1 MKRISAKKEIIY
13 ISNVIEKNI
22 EYYEQIKDKG
32 FLSEN
37 ILAQLR
43 NLIEDVAILI
53 NNRENNQSLDT
64 QYENI
69 SPSLDFLK
77 GKSKYKFILDFYN
90 FLKGTSSHY
99 TPSEDG
105 AEKLV
110 AYYFRY
116 ICLTK
121 KLLHSDYNI
130 EIIKNIDKFPIYDDR
145 SMKENYDLICNVVE
159 KEKDT
164 PSKFIK
170 GKFYVQKVNTI
181 YSNGDIYYEITLS
194 KATDYQNKF
203 EHITLYSKKYIPD
216 NYSVNV
222 SVLDKDV
229 DLNIGKS
236 RIKIIN
242 DYKVAIRICELKNIF
257 LFLGGNKQ
265 FGESYRE
272 YRNLMEYLTNSQ
284 NTITNILCMDNE
296 NYIKIKNKLQDG
308 AENHYIT
315 EMFDKIRDIIINNKK
330 GHNILRYF
338 TTNMENIVIRDQ
350 KDDNTNFVFQD
361 LYILPQSGMF
371 DSMPYAMSLYKH
383 NISWQHLTKAID
395 MYNKDEELL
404 YNFVKNNIENENKLY
419 TSTKD
424 INYFE
429 NIPDLI
435 EKFNKRLLNIKSR
448 SNNLLKLE
456 NEMIYIDSYEKDTI
470 EIISLIKNYS
480 ETYNVD
486 LRNTIDIYKLF
497 EFQDDVSKDKE
508 NILQKIFRTSSV
520 AFIYGPAGTGKT
532 KMIEILS
539 VAFKSYNKCFLAN
552 TNTAVTNMKTR
563 IGNIENSSFLT
574 ISNYIRNNF
583 IECDILFIDE
593 CSMVSNTD
601 MIKILR
607 KQKYQAI
614 ILVGDIYQIES
625 IKYGNW
631 FQFCNKYFN
640 DDIVYNLKDTHRT
653 SDIDLMELWESVRF
667 NNKKAINILSNQEYT
682 QPLSKEIFDKTS
694 SDEVILCL
702 NYDGMYGIN
711 NINRVKQQL
720 NQNKEYNFGIDTYKV
735 DDPILFND
743 CPRFNNFIYNN
754 LKGII
759 KDIEEDKDNTC
770 MWFTIEVDKDS
781 INEFFRPFDVEI
793 LESEIL
799 GKVNIR
805 FKVNEYIDKE
815 DDENEYDHII
825 PFNLSYAISIHKAQG
840 LEYDSVKI
848 VITSNIED
856 RITKNIF
863 YTAITRAKNKL
874 KIYWNSDSQTKI
886 FDNFDKRENSRD
898 LSILRQKI
906 DKKEVDES
914 KFNVF

>member
-1 MKRISAKKEIIY
+1 MKRISAEKEIMY

-22 EYYEQIKDKG
+22 EYYEKIKDKG

-37 ILAQLR
+37 ILSQLR
-43 NLIEDVAILI
+43 NMIEDVAILI
-53 NNRENNQSLDT
+53 NNRENNQNLDT

-69 SPSLDFLK
+69 HPSLEFLK
-77 GKSKYKFILDFYN
+77 GKSKYKFILDFYD

-99 TPSEDG
+99 TPSEDR

-110 AYYFRY
+110 SYYFRY

-121 KLLHSDYNI
+121 KLLNDDYNI
-130 EIIKNIDKFPIYDDR
+130 EIINNIEKFPIYDDK
-145 SMKENYDLICNVVE
+145 SMKENYDLICRVVE
-159 KEKDT
+159 NEKNSQ
-164 PSKFIK
+164 SKFVK
-170 GKFYVQKVNTI
+170 GKFYVQKINTI

-203 EHITLYSKKYIPD
+203 EHITLYSKKYIPN
-216 NYSVNV
+216 NYSINI
-222 SVLDKDV
+222 SILDKDV

-242 DYKVAIRICELKNIF
+242 DYKVAIRLCELKNIF
-257 LFLGGNKQ
+257 LLLGGYKQ

-272 YRNLMEYLTNSQ
+272 YRNLMNYLTYSQ
-284 NTITNILCMDNE
+284 DTITNILCMNNE
-296 NYIKIKNKLQDG
+296 EYIKIKTKLQEG
-308 AENHYIT
+308 ADNHYIT
-315 EMFDKIRDIIINNKK
+315 EMMDKMRDIIINNRK
-330 GHNILRYF
+330 GHNILRYL

-350 KDDNTNFVFQD
+350 KSDSTNFVFQD

-383 NISWQHLTKAID
+383 NVSWQHLIKAVD

-404 YNFVKNNIENENKLY
+404 YNLVKNNIENENKLY
-419 TSTKD
+419 TPIQD
-424 INYFE
+424 INYFD
-429 NIPDLI
+429 NIPELI
-435 EKFNKRLLNIKSR
+435 KRFNERLLKIKSR
-448 SNNLLKLE
+448 SENLLKIE
-456 NEMIYIDSYEKDTI
+456 KGMIYIESYEKDTI
-470 EIISLIKNYS
+470 EIISLLKYYS
-480 ETYNVD
+480 EMYNLD
-486 LRNTIDIYKLF
+486 LRNMIDIYNLF
-497 EFQDDVSKDKE
+497 ESHNDISKDKE
-508 NILQKIFRTSSV
+508 EILQKIFKTGSV

-532 KMIEILS
+532 KMIEILAEALKNS
-539 VAFKSYNKCFLAN
+539 DKCFIAN
-552 TNTAVTNMKTR
+552 TNTAVANMKTR
-563 IGNIENSSFLT
+563 IGSIENSSFLT
-574 ISNYIRNNF
+574 ISNYIRNDLVQ
-583 IECDILFIDE
+583 CDILFIDE
-593 CSMVSNTD
+593 SSMVSNTD
-601 MIKILR
+601 MIKILK
-607 KQKYQAI
+607 KQEYKAI

-631 FQFCNKYFN
+631 FQFCNKYFDN
-640 DDIVYNLKDTHRT
+640 DIVYNLKDTHRT

-743 CPRFNNFIYNN
+743 CPRFNNFLYNN

-759 KDIEEDKDNTC
+759 KNIEKDKDNNC

-781 INEFFRPFDVEI
+781 INEFYKPFDVEI

-799 GKVNIR
+799 GKVKIR

-815 DDENEYDHII
+815 DDENVYDHII

-863 YTAITRAKNKL
+863 YTAITRAKSKL

-906 DKKEVDES
+906 AKKIEEN